1 MSLQVIWTTKFKKDY
16 KLAIKRGYPIELL
29 DNAIRLLA
37 KNGSLPESYNDHSLS
52 GNWKGFRECHIEP
65 DWLLV
70 YSIQNN
76 VLTLTLARTGTH
88 SDLFKK

>member
-1 MSLQVIWTTKFKKDY
+1 MSLQIIWTSHFKKDY
-16 KLAIKRGYPIELL
+16 KLAVKRGRNIELL

-37 KNGSLPESYNDHSLS
+37 SGNPLPAEYNDHNLS
-52 GNWKGFRECHIEP
+52 GDWKGFRECHIEP
-65 DWLLV
+65 DWLLI
-70 YSIQNN
+70 YSVQNN